1 VSFWNTVKKIVM
13 NKLLLLATILV
24 SFLLKDYA
32 AATPLG
38 RATTTNDTTDTGLL
52 RVDPK
57 AGFRDLFE
65 ITTSENHFSLGR
77 LNPKAVSF
85 IEDYMQTEGKN
96 LVALKVTGKRYF
108 NIIESALQKR
118 DLPTELKYLA
128 VIESDLKAGA
138 TSVKGAGGPWQL
150 MPETARGL
158 GLRVNGKLD
167 ERRDY
172 FKSTYAAARY
182 LAYLYDLYE
191 DWLLV
196 IAAYN
201 GGPGRVNTAIKK
213 SGSRNFWD
221 LQYHLP
227 AESRNHVKKFIATHY
242 IMEGEG
248 GLTTLTRDETAQ
260 MLTTMVT
267 APVTVADGSLASQNI
282 SGKYYSKAITQIL
295 QMSPSEFGKLN
306 PNFDKQLSAK
316 GNYDLRLPNDKM
328 AQFRE
333 NKIQILQQSVGMLLG
348 TIKS

>member
-1 VSFWNTVKKIVM
+1 M
-13 NKLLLLATILV
+13 NKLLLLATVLV

-38 RATTTNDTTDTGLL
+38 RATNSTDTTDTRLL

-57 AGFRDLFE
+57 AGFKDLFY
-65 ITTSENHFSLGR
+65 TTSESNFSLGK
-77 LNPKAVSF
+77 LNPKATAF
-85 IEDYMQTEGKN
+85 IDDYMDQEGKS
-96 LVALKVTGKRYF
+96 LMALKVTGKRYF
-108 NIIESALQKR
+108 NIIESALEKR
-118 DLPTELKYLA
+118 FLPTELKYLA
-128 VIESDLKAGA
+128 VIESELKTSA

-158 GLRVNGKLD
+158 GLRVNGKID

-201 GGPGRVNTAIKK
+201 GGPGKVNTAIKK
-213 SGSRNFWD
+213 SGSRDFWN
-221 LQYHLP
+221 LQYYLP

-248 GLTTLTRDETAQ
+248 GLTTLTKGETANL
-260 MLTTMVT
+260 MTTFVT
-267 APVTVADGSLASQNI
+267 KPVTLANGSLTLQNV
-282 SGKYYSKAITQIL
+282 SGKYYSKAIADVL
-295 QMSPSEFGKLN
+295 QMSAAEFNKLN
-306 PNFDKQLSAK
+306 PNFDKQLSAR

-328 AQFRE
+328 EQFKE
-333 NKIQILQQSVGMLLG
+333 NKIHILQQSVGMLLG
-348 TIKS
+348 TIKG

>member
-1 VSFWNTVKKIVM
+1 VFLENYPKKIVM
-13 NKLLLLATILV
+13 NKLLLLATVLV

-32 AATPLG
+32 AASPLRG
-38 RATTTNDTTDTGLL
+38 KSNQSDTTAVELFKAN
-52 RVDPK
+52 PK
-57 AGFRDLFE
+57 AGFKDLFDQDAE
-65 ITTSENHFSLGR
+65 SEFRLGK
-77 LNPKAVSF
+77 LNPKAISF
-85 IEDYMQTEGKN
+85 VQDYMEEEGEN
-96 LVALKVTGKRYF
+96 LSRLKISGKRYF
-108 NIIESALQKR
+108 AIIESALEKR
-118 DLPTELKYLA
+118 ALPTELKYLA
-128 VIESDLKAGA
+128 VIESELKTGA

-158 GLRVNGKLD
+158 GLRVNGHVD

-201 GGPGRVNTAIKK
+201 GGPGKVNLAIKK

-221 LQYHLP
+221 LQQYLP

-248 GLTTLTRDETAQ
+248 GLTTLTRAETDKLNLQ
-260 MLTTMVT
+260 MSP
-267 APVTVADGSLASQNI
+267 AIYDGSLAVQNI
-282 SGKYYSKAITQIL
+282 SGKYQSKAIADNVQL
-295 QMSPSEFGKLN
+295 SLSDFNKLN

-316 GNYDLRLPNDKM
+316 GDYDLHLPADKM
-328 AQFRE
+328 ELFKL
-333 NKIQILQQSVGMLLG
+333 NKVPILQQSVGILLG
-348 TIKS
+348 MIKS

>member
-1 VSFWNTVKKIVM
+1 M

-32 AATPLG
+32 SATPMG
-38 RATTTNDTTDTGLL
+38 KATTSDTTDTELL
-52 RVDPK
+52 RTDPK
-57 AGFRDLFE
+57 AGFKDLFDASSS
-65 ITTSENHFSLGR
+65 TSDFSLGK
-77 LNPKAVSF
+77 LNPKAIAF
-85 IEDYMQTEGKN
+85 IQDYMEEEGEN
-96 LVALKVTGKRYF
+96 LMALKETGKRYF
-108 NIIESALQKR
+108 TIIESALQKR
-118 DLPTELKYLA
+118 NLPSELKYLA
-128 VIESDLKAGA
+128 VIESELKSSA

-150 MPETARGL
+150 MPETARDL
-158 GLRVNGKLD
+158 GLRVNGRID

-201 GGPGRVNTAIKK
+201 GGPGKVNTAIKR

-221 LQYHLP
+221 LQNYLP

-248 GLTTLTRDETAQ
+248 GLTTMTRDETKNLLNSYA
-260 MLTTMVT
+260 TK
-267 APVTVADGSLASQNI
+267 PVVADGSLAVENI
-282 SGKYYSKAITQIL
+282 SGKYYSHAIAQVL
-295 QMSPSEFGKLN
+295 QMNLTEFNKLN
-306 PNFDKQLSAK
+306 PNFDKQLSAH

-328 AQFRE
+328 EQFKTA
-333 NKIQILQQSVGMLLG
+333 KIQILQQSVGMLLG
-348 TIKS
+348 TIKG

>member
-1 VSFWNTVKKIVM
+1 M

-32 AATPLG
+32 AATPIG
-38 RATTTNDTTDTGLL
+38 KATTTDTTDTDLL

-57 AGFRDLFE
+57 AGFKDLFDAAAS
-65 ITTSENHFSLGR
+65 TSDFSLGR
-77 LNPKAVSF
+77 LNPKAIAF
-85 IEDYMQTEGKN
+85 IQDYMDDEGDN
-96 LVALKVTGKRYF
+96 LMALKISGKRYF

-118 DLPTELKYLA
+118 SLPTELKYLA
-128 VIESDLKAGA
+128 VIESELKAGA

-150 MPETARGL
+150 MPETARDL
-158 GLRVNGKLD
+158 GLRVNGKID

-201 GGPGRVNTAIKK
+201 GGPGKVNTAIRK
-213 SGSRNFWD
+213 SGSRNFWH
-221 LQYHLP
+221 LQNYLP

-248 GLTTLTRDETAQ
+248 GLTTLTRDETTRLLNGYA
-260 MLTTMVT
+260 
-267 APVTVADGSLASQNI
+267 ASPVTVTDGSLSLLNV
-282 SGKYYSKAITQIL
+282 SGKYYSKAITKVL
-295 QMSPSEFGKLN
+295 EMTLSEFNKLN
-306 PNFDKQLSAK
+306 PNFDKQLSAH

-328 AQFRE
+328 GQFKE
-333 NKIQILQQSVGMLLG
+333 SKVQILQQSVGMLLG
-348 TIKS
+348 TIKG

>member
-1 VSFWNTVKKIVM
+1 M

-32 AATPLG
+32 AATPKG
-38 RATTTNDTTDTGLL
+38 KATTTDTTDTELL

-57 AGFRDLFE
+57 AGFKDLFDAAS
-65 ITTSENHFSLGR
+65 TTSDFSLGK
-77 LNPKAVSF
+77 LNPKAVAF
-85 IEDYMQTEGKN
+85 IQDYMEDEGEN
-96 LVALKVTGKRYF
+96 LAALKISGKRYF

-118 DLPTELKYLA
+118 KLPTELKYLA
-128 VIESDLKAGA
+128 VIESDLKASA

-150 MPETARGL
+150 MPETARDL
-158 GLRVNGKLD
+158 GLRVNGRVD

-201 GGPGRVNTAIKK
+201 GGPGKVNTAIKR
-213 SGSRNFWD
+213 SGSRNFWN
-221 LQYHLP
+221 LQNYLP

-248 GLTTLTRDETAQ
+248 GLTTLTKDETTKLLNGYA
-260 MLTTMVT
+260 V
-267 APVTVADGSLASQNI
+267 APKVATDGSLAMQNI
-282 SGKYYSKAITQIL
+282 SGKYYSKAIAQVL
-295 QMSPSEFGKLN
+295 QVSLSEFNKLN
-306 PNFDKQLSAK
+306 PNFDRQLSAR
-316 GNYDLRLPNDKM
+316 GNYDLRLPSDKM
-328 AQFRE
+328 EQFKE
-333 NKIQILQQSVGMLLG
+333 AKIQILQQSVGMLLG
-348 TIKS
+348 TIKG

>member
-1 VSFWNTVKKIVM
+1 M

-24 SFLLKDYA
+24 SFLIKDYA
-32 AATPLG
+32 AATPSG
-38 RATTTNDTTDTGLL
+38 KATSTNDTTETGLL

-57 AGFRDLFE
+57 LGFKDLFE
-65 ITTSENHFSLGR
+65 ATATSENHFSLGK
-77 LNPKAVSF
+77 LNPKAISF
-85 IEDYMQTEGKN
+85 IQDYMEDESQKLMN
-96 LVALKVTGKRYF
+96 LKISGKRYF
-108 NIIESALQKR
+108 NIIESALEKR
-118 DLPTELKYLA
+118 NLPTELKYLA
-128 VIESDLKAGA
+128 VIESDLKSSA

-158 GLRVNGKLD
+158 GLRVNGKVD

-201 GGPGRVNTAIKK
+201 GGPGKVNTAIKK

-227 AESRNHVKKFIATHY
+227 TESRRHVKKFIATHY

-248 GLTTLTRDETAQ
+248 GLTTLTKDETANLLNN
-260 MLTTMVT
+260 MAA
-267 APVTVADGSLASQNI
+267 APVMPVADASMTLQNI
-282 SGKYYSKAITQIL
+282 SGKYYSKAITQVL
-295 QMSPSEFGKLN
+295 QMNPSEFNKLN
-306 PNFDKQLSAK
+306 PNFDKQLSAR

-328 AQFRE
+328 SQFKE

>member
-1 VSFWNTVKKIVM
+1 M

-32 AATPLG
+32 AATPMG
-38 RATTTNDTTDTGLL
+38 KATNSDTSATELL
-52 RVDPK
+52 KADPK
-57 AGFRDLFE
+57 AGFKDLFDAGA
-65 ITTSENHFSLGR
+65 SSASDFSLGK
-77 LNPKAVSF
+77 LNPKAIAF
-85 IEDYMQTEGKN
+85 IQDYMDDEGDN
-96 LVALKVTGKRYF
+96 LMALKVTGKRYF
-108 NIIESALQKR
+108 SIIEAALEKR
-118 DLPTELKYLA
+118 NLPTELKYLA

-150 MPETARGL
+150 MPETARDL
-158 GLRVNGKLD
+158 GLRVNGKID

-201 GGPGRVNTAIKK
+201 GGPGKVNTAIKR
-213 SGSRNFWD
+213 SGSRNFWT
-221 LQYHLP
+221 LQNYLP

-248 GLTTLTRDETAQ
+248 GLTTLTKDETTKLLNGYA
-260 MLTTMVT
+260 T
-267 APVTVADGSLASQNI
+267 APASPAITDGSMALQNI
-282 SGKYYSKAITQIL
+282 SGKYYSKAIAQVL
-295 QMSPSEFGKLN
+295 QMDLAAFNKLN
-306 PNFDKQLSAK
+306 PNFDRQLSAH

-328 AQFRE
+328 EQFKE
-333 NKIQILQQSVGMLLG
+333 AKIQILQLSVGLLLG
-348 TIKS
+348 TIKG